1 MHDDLIKNNLK
12 NQTEEQLSN
21 IQFTRETHLK
31 ASYRLER
38 NANIVN
44 WSQIVLSAISTA
56 GIISLFLN
64 DSMAGKVIGAA
75 CSAVLFAISMYI
87 KDKDLLTE
95 SKKHRATAD
104 SLFGLREEYKL
115 LLATF
120 DNKDTATLEEHI
132 KDFIKRTQVIYDEA
146 PNCLNKDYEA
156 AKESIKQGVL
166 LVTPDDK
173 NYTVPKT
180 SGDSNVFK

>member
-1 MHDDLIKNNLK
+1 MSDNQIKRNLK
-12 NQTEEQLSN
+12 NQIEEQLSN

-31 ASYRLER
+31 ASHRLER
-38 NANIVN
+38 NADALN
-44 WSQIVLSAISTA
+44 WIQIVLSAVSTA

-64 DSMAGKVIGAA
+64 DTITGKIIGAA
-75 CSAVLFAISMYI
+75 CSALLFATSMYV

-104 SLFGLREEYKL
+104 KLFGLREEYKL

-120 DNKDTATLEEHI
+120 DSKDVSFLERSV
-132 KDFIKRTQVIYDEA
+132 KDFIERTQTIYDSS
-146 PNCLNKDYEA
+146 PNCLNTDYEA
-156 AKESIKQGVL
+156 AKDSIKKGIL

-173 NYTVPKT
+173 KNTVPKT
-180 SGDSNVFK
+180 DGDGDVG